1 MSEKDRD
8 EHRSIAI
15 LDEIKGQ
22 RKFKSVND
30 IQNTDLTKRTFQPN
44 NITPVSITAPTQN
57 HTFNQQ
63 HLRQDQWQFFSQ
75 PRFIIVDKDLTT
87 PPASP
92 SFGALYIVGVG
103 SGGDWNA
110 QDNNLANKDSGSWVF
125 LAATEGYHAD
135 VIDEDSLYRFDG
147 STWNSIMGKKLT
159 QDNTAKTTGNGT
171 EIDVSGNS
179 NNYKHIACQVV
190 ANGTVSGGTVLV
202 QGSNL
207 TGASYVTVMTFDSLA
222 TSDNLYLN
230 TEIEFDFYRY
240 SISSN
245 ITGGGSVDILL
256 RVLN

>member
-1 MSEKDRD
+1 MSEET
-8 EHRSIAI
+8 EHRSINE
-15 LDEIKGQ
+15 LEIIKTN
-22 RKFKSVND
+22 RKFKSQID
-30 IQNTDLTKRTFQPN
+30 IANTALTGREFAPN
-44 NITPVSITAPTQN
+44 NITPITPQIATQT
-57 HTFNQQ
+57 HSLEQQ
-63 HLRQDQWQFFSQ
+63 HMTKDQWQFFNQ
-75 PRFIIVDKDLTT
+75 PRFIVVDKDLTT

-92 SFGALYIVGVG
+92 TQGQIYIVGVG
-103 SGGDWNA
+103 AGGDWNA